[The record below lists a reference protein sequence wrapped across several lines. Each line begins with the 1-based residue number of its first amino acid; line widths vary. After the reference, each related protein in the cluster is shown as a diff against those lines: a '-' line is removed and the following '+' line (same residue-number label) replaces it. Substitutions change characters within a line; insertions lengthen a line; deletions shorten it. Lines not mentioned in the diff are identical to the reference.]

1 MSSAEVR
8 QELHREVRRL
18 DGRIDAL
25 DESLRAVS
33 DTLIDVKEVVDGH
46 TVTLAEHGHV
56 LVDLKETVDGHT
68 EILAGHTQTLA
79 AHGRTLDEHTQTLAA
94 HGRTLAAHGRTLD
107 EHTLLLHEILRRLP
121 EPAGS

>member
-18 DGRIDAL
+18 DGRVDAL
-25 DESLRAVS
+25 DESLRAVG
-33 DTLIDVKEVVDGH
+33 DTLIDVKETVDGHTVTLAEHGQVLVELKDTVDGHTVTLAEHSRVLVELKDTVDGH

-56 LVDLKETVDGHT
+56 LDDHT
-68 EILAGHTQTLA
+68 
-79 AHGRTLDEHTQTLAA
+79 R
-94 HGRTLAAHGRTLD
+94 
-107 EHTLLLHEILRRLP
+107 LLQEILRRLP